1 MTKLEI
7 IWLLIGSFFGMAIL
21 AGLAAGSIYYLI
33 QKYDL

>member
-7 IWLLIGSFFGMAIL
+7 IWLLIGYCFGMAML
-21 AGLAAGSIYYLI
+21 AGVAAGSIYYLI